1 MQKIVKKRVSL
12 GFNSENLYRSMKI
25 YFEREMRLTD
35 TIRDFTVLIRYTEIY
50 WWLIFL
56 VKNVKFEITKFY
68 GHNITFFLK
77 KKK

>member
-1 MQKIVKKRVSL
+1 MGFPERNTLVIPLRKFQGDEKFDVIPWLYAKIVKKRVSL

-50 WWLIFL
+50 
-56 VKNVKFEITKFY
+56 
-68 GHNITFFLK
+68 
-77 KKK
+77 